1 MKKSEPEF
9 TIKQGKFR
17 MIWKKATFETIYI
30 TSCKSLKKSK
40 T

>member
-17 MIWKKATFETIYI
+17 MIWKKATFKTLYI
-30 TSCKSLKKSK
+30 TSSKSLSK
-40 T
+40 TKT